1 MPSGVLRM
9 KKNYEIRLSKGAVKD
24 LKKMETTLRDFIYG
38 QIYEIAE
45 DPYKN
50 EKLSGSFKEL
60 RSQHSKFRGV
70 EYRVIYYID
79 EEGRLII
86 IALVGTRENIY
97 KELARRL

>member
-1 MPSGVLRM
+1 M

-70 EYRVIYYID
+70 EYPVIYYID